1 MINLLLGGLRILLR
15 NLLTVDNASQTS
27 VQDTEA
33 RDDRPIPPAHRI
45 VDIGRPRSSLS
56 NEVIVEGQVGNWIRK
71 K

>member
-1 MINLLLGGLRILLR
+1 M
-15 NLLTVDNASQTS
+15 LTVDNASQTS

-45 VDIGRPRSSLS
+45 VDIGRPRSLLS
-56 NEVIVEGQVGNWIRK
+56 NEVIVEGQVGSWIRK